1 VSRLVNGASLALA
14 CAALAFG
21 CAKKQ
26 ELVTQ
31 TAADKELTAR
41 QIDDDPLA
49 LLPGGAIGAF
59 YVDTQKLFASELG
72 QKLLAM
78 ARARA
83 PLPDAAGFDP
93 ARDLKSVYVGSYSM
107 QGADVAAVLTGTFD
121 REKIEKTAESTD
133 QTALGA
139 PVVKSTYAGRTLYTS
154 RNVGFVVL
162 TERTVL
168 AGNET
173 GIRRTLDRIKEGR
186 VKRELPE
193 WMSKLL
199 LTKGASAAGGVD
211 LRSQPVSD
219 AARAQLPFLNELET
233 ARMLGNF
240 ESPGLNIAGTLT
252 YTDEAA
258 AQRGAESVRKLHE
271 MLQNYRF
278 LMAIIGIAQP
288 VQKLEAEAAGK
299 DTRFVVGLDGQAIV
313 RLLEKAEQFLGLQN
327 SSQPVPATL
336 SPGVTR

>member
-1 VSRLVNGASLALA
+1 MRFFRKTSVALA

-26 ELVTQ
+26 EVVSQ
-31 TAADKELTAR
+31 TAADKALSAR

-59 YVDTQKLFASELG
+59 YIDTQKLFASELG
-72 QKLLAM
+72 KKLLAM
-78 ARARA
+78 ARASA
-83 PLPDAAGFDP
+83 PMPQSAGFDP
-93 ARDLKSVYVGSYSM
+93 ERDLKSMYIGSYSM

-121 REKIEKTAESTD
+121 RDKIEKTAESTD

-186 VKRELPE
+186 AKRELPD

-211 LRSQPVSD
+211 LRSQAVTD
-219 AARAQLPFLNELET
+219 AARAQLPFLNDLET

-240 ESPGLNIAGTLT
+240 EPPGLNVAGTLT

-271 MLQNYRF
+271 TLRSYRF

-288 VQKLEAEAAGK
+288 IQKLEAEAAGK
-299 DTRFVVGLDGQAIV
+299 DTRFVVGLDGQALV
-313 RLLEKAEQFLGLQN
+313 RLLEKAEQFLGLTN
-327 SSQPVPATL
+327 SSQTVPATL